1 MAGRSETGAADA
13 RWSMR
18 STNSLSGRFGFLEHA
33 PELKSL
39 VIDCLLDRS
48 AREVMRRSVIR
59 TDRAG
64 GRPGTMALRELAA
77 REVAREGPQIL
88 PRFRLENVNPHGL
101 TLSAVDDG
109 RQTCRRRRGPK
120 SQTGYLLYARPA
132 AATPKQTPAASAR
145 LNRIAH
151 MSRSS

>member
-1 MAGRSETGAADA
+1 MSSPERSRRA
-13 RWSMR
+13 RASEFA
-18 STNSLSGRFGFLEHA
+18 SGLSFGFLDEA

-39 VIDCLLDRS
+39 DIDCLFDRIAGEVIGRS
-48 AREVMRRSVIR
+48 AVRP
-59 TDRAG
+59 DRARG
-64 GRPGTMALRELAA
+64 GPGTMALRELAA

-101 TLSAVDDG
+101 TLSALDDG
-109 RQTCRRRRGPK
+109 RRTCRRRRGPK

-132 AATPKQTPAASAR
+132 AATPKQTAAASAR

>member
-64 GRPGTMALRELAA
+64 GRPGTMALQELAA
-77 REVAREGPQIL
+77 REVAREGPQTS
-88 PRFRLENVNPHGL
+88 PRFRLKNVNSHDL

-109 RQTCRRRRGPK
+109 RQTSP
-120 SQTGYLLYARPA
+120 SARP
-132 AATPKQTPAASAR
+132 
-145 LNRIAH
+145 
-151 MSRSS
+151 